1 MERAIHNI
9 IVVSDNAEKLSQLIE
24 LLAAPEGTV
33 IGLTATED
41 IAAAITEYSPALTI
55 IDGELDSLSIVH
67 DLSALALLK
76 TVPILIIGGVYTP
89 ELLNYNEIDSLIIDQ
104 VPFHGPTIHKR
115 VALYLSQ
122 AKLNQRNCGAAFQA
136 LLEVAP
142 ERTFCVDLNMNISAI
157 NRFGFSEEE
166 HRQII
171 GSSLE
176 NYIPR
181 SITPLVKEKM
191 KIAADNNHRVQFE
204 VKSDESIYDVVIAPV
219 LIDGNVTS
227 FAVAAKD
234 ITSER
239 RRDRELQ
246 KLENYD
252 STTGLATR
260 HAFNE
265 FLEKAIS
272 RASRNERT
280 LALCY
285 IDLDFFKGINSSF
298 GHDAGDAL
306 LRSVADR
313 IKGVVRSSDFIART
327 GADEF
332 ALILDEISRPEDA
345 AQVVQKII
353 TKISE
358 PHQLGKYIGSTTA
371 SVGIS
376 FFSGGDETREELFKT
391 ADIAMLHAKEGGRNC
406 YRFFSSEMQHKALN
420 RMRLEG
426 DLRQAIHRQELELY
440 YQPQVDAKTEQVIAL
455 EALLRWHHGKLGMVS
470 PAEFIPLA
478 EETRLI
484 NTIGDWVMQ
493 TATRGNQQ
501 WWEENGI
508 TLPKLTVAIN
518 VSVQQLNEESF
529 PHHLEALI
537 EESGINPSQLEIE
550 ITETALMDDPES
562 AIRTLEYIKSLGVQ
576 IAIDDYGTGYSSLT
590 YMKRLPVDILK
601 VDLTFVRDIGIDE
614 KTEAIIKSTVSLAH
628 NLGLRVVAEGVE
640 TKEHV
645 EFLRAID
652 CDILQGYY
660 YSKPLPA
667 TELVEYLRNSVKSQQ

>member
-1 MERAIHNI
+1 MERTIHNI
-9 IVVSDNAEKLSQLIE
+9 IVVSNDTDKLSQLIE

-33 IGLTATED
+33 IGLSSPED
-41 IAAAITEYSPALTI
+41 TVNTVGEYSPSILI
-55 IDGELDSLSIVH
+55 VDGKIDSLSILH
-67 DLSALALLK
+67 DLSNIKSLQPLP
-76 TVPILIIGGVYTP
+76 VLIIGGSYTP
-89 ELLNYNEIDSLIIDQ
+89 ELLNYNELDSLIIDQ
-104 VPFHGPTIHKR
+104 IPLHGATIHKH
-115 VALYLSQ
+115 VSLYLSQ
-122 AKLNQRNCGAAFQA
+122 EKLYQRHCDAAFQA
-136 LLEVAP
+136 LLEVSSD
-142 ERTFCVDLNMNISAI
+142 RTFCIDQDMNICVI
-157 NRFGFSEEE
+157 NRSGFSEEE
-166 HRQII
+166 HRQIL
-171 GSSLE
+171 GTSVE
-176 NYIPR
+176 DYIPE
-181 SITPLVKEKM
+181 SLIPLVKEKL
-191 KIAADNNHRVQFE
+191 KIASDNKHRVQFE
-204 VKSDESIYDVVIAPV
+204 VKVECNTYDVVIAP
-219 LIDGNVTS
+219 IIINDETSS
-227 FAVAAKD
+227 FAVSAQD
-234 ITSER
+234 ITVERQRDSE
-239 RRDRELQ
+239 LK
-246 KLENYD
+246 KLEKYD
-252 STTGLATR
+252 ATTGLATR

-298 GHDAGDAL
+298 GHDAGDRL
-306 LRSVADR
+306 LKSVATR
-313 IKGVVRSSDFIART
+313 IKDVVRSSDFIART

-332 ALILDEISRPEDA
+332 AVILDEISRPEDA

-358 PHQLGKYIGSTTA
+358 PHQLGKHVGSTTA

-391 ADIAMLHAKEGGRNC
+391 ADIAMLHAKDGGRNC
-406 YRFFSSEMQHKALN
+406 YRFFSAEMQHKALN

-440 YQPQVDAKTEQVIAL
+440 YQPQVDAKTGQVIAL

-484 NTIGDWVMQ
+484 NTIGDWVMR
-493 TATRGNQQ
+493 TATEGNQQ
-501 WWEENGI
+501 WWEENGV

-518 VSVQQLNEESF
+518 VSVQQLNEENF

-537 EESGINPSQLEIE
+537 NKSGIDPSQLEIE
-550 ITETALMDDPES
+550 ITETALMDDPEA

-601 VDLTFVRDIGIDE
+601 VDLTFVRDIGVDE

-640 TKEHV
+640 TIEHV
-645 EFLRAID
+645 EFLREIN

-660 YSKPLPA
+660 FSRPLPA
-667 TELVEYLRNSVKSQQ
+667 EELVEYLRNSVKPQ